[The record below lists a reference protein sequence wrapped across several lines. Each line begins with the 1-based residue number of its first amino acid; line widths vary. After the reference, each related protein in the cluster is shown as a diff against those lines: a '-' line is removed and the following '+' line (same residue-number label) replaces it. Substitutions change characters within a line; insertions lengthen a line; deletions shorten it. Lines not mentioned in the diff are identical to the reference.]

1 MLSGITTEAFL
12 TGATVVGYVPGSVV
26 NVTDVQALDDATLL
40 AASGAAALVSANA
53 SSVKNSVAVAGTVA
67 FLQNQNATLAFISGH
82 ANITSAGVTVA
93 ALTGGA
99 EVAAGL
105 GVSVNTSKN
114 TSGTNL
120 SVAGSVSI
128 MLIQQATDAYIAD
141 STLTAAAAT
150 APATVEAY
158 SDTKLGIGGG
168 ALAFGRGDAVGATV
182 TYLEIDDPSQS
193 GDNTGLAIDA
203 KVSGAALSGFG
214 AVTVDAGDAQK
225 IAAGALMV
233 AASLNGDAFG
243 GVAVVNLV
251 NGTTSAEIVNDG
263 ATAASITNASSVL
276 VRATGEGNAR
286 LDGIVAASGTLTS
299 NDVSYDFND
308 TTAGESVGS
317 GASLIAVAG
326 AITAS
331 KGESSAGFAVL
342 VDEINQTRSA
352 QISGSTVTIASTA
365 TAASCLA
372 ATGASCVVVHADD
385 IDAILG
391 IAAGIAVS
399 GSTMAASG
407 SVAVSSIDN
416 TVTARI
422 GSPTATS
429 PATAVTAP
437 SVIVNAV
444 NDATVGSFAGNV
456 ALSKGTAIG
465 AAIGYNQVGGTVTA
479 EIDATTLTN
488 TGAVTIAATENGSI
502 QAVAVAG
509 AGGKDAAVAGSAT
522 ANRTSGTVVAGLNA
536 STLLDSA
543 AVVSVAATDTAAIQS
558 LAGSVA
564 GSGDASV
571 GAAIAVN
578 IIGDAVTAEV
588 SGGTLAV
595 KGLTVAANASGAIQT
610 LAIGVAASGEVAVAG
625 SVATNLMNEA
635 VTADIGN
642 GADVTAANNVAILA
656 GNSESAA
663 VIAGAAGIGLSA
675 FGAGLS
681 VVVNVTNDTTQAF
694 ISGATTKVDA
704 NGGSGASGGSGAN
717 GGSGSDTVAV
727 ASGDLA
733 APIGVGSIQ
742 APSASTP
749 NMAETTVNV
758 SGLAIVAT
766 SDQAVVVN
774 AVTLGLAFDP
784 VSAGLAVNVVTD
796 LFGGSTTSGIA
807 DAAVDTRLT
816 ADPTVANYAPP
827 QLDIT
832 AASHQYSGNFVLSG
846 AVGGFG
852 GSGAVAVTHE
862 TRATRAYTS
871 NAVIGTLF
879 TNSQVTDT
887 YPTSNAAGQTTVD
900 DNATPTTHT
909 VKTLLPVLGAV
920 SLKARSSQDNVTI
933 VAGLA
938 AGLVGVSGSAAVN
951 VFNPDTEASIDQG
964 SLVAGRLTVTADS
977 EDGYNGLVGAVAGG
991 GTGIAAAVGVDSV
1004 RDVTKA
1010 FIGDVA
1016 HGTLVQLA
1024 GSLVDTAST
1033 TDNLNSLLVSGAG
1046 AGGVGLA
1053 GMVDV
1058 TMVDNT
1064 TIAGLYG
1071 LTLNP
1076 ASSST
1081 TTQDAAG
1088 DTVVDWTGGGR
1099 HLGTPAGDVT
1109 VTAAET
1115 IAVNAEG
1122 GALAGGGASADAVTL
1137 QSTTRAEIDGS
1148 TISAAGHQVH
1158 VNATSDKAVRSF
1170 AATAAVGGSA
1180 GVSGTVGLILIGQGS
1195 EGAGQGQ
1202 IGGALAQAA
1211 GIGNQGGE
1219 GDNDPSI
1226 AAPGTLD
1233 SAASYDLTAALNA
1246 GSTDSVTAAI
1256 SGGAVTAGLVS
1267 ATATAWVSTD
1277 NTAAAAALGGVAG
1290 VGGGV
1295 AFTRIYDD
1303 VAAAIT
1309 QAAISSDN
1317 VVVAATVAD
1326 GTGGKAGVAH
1336 AYAGGG
1342 GLVGLGAGV
1351 ADVLVTNQVTATMG
1365 SATGSSD
1372 GDASVLATDSS
1383 SLSSTT
1389 AGGAVGAVAAG
1400 VMVSNAAKTST
1411 VAASLAPP
1419 AGGVAATLSGYRN
1432 VSIEASGSGS
1442 VGASATAVSGGLAA
1456 AGNAAAALASDADT
1470 VSARVG
1476 AGDVI
1481 ATGAGLVYVAA
1492 SDAPQVSAVA
1502 FGVSISGGLALGAS
1516 VATASATPTVVA
1528 DVGDGSVISGN
1539 GGLGVFAGA
1548 APAGQADSVYA
1559 KAFAGSGAILA
1570 SANAAVAIATDGGAV
1585 SALVGAGVTLPGG
1598 DIGIVGSNATA
1609 VEAIASGVSVGG
1621 FVSVG
1626 AAVAQAIDGT
1636 SSAPV
1641 STEADLASGAI
1652 FAAGR
1657 RGALSIQALGN
1668 DLALA
1673 SATAG
1678 SGGLLA
1684 GSAAV
1689 AQADSYANTNA
1700 GLEGAGSGTETIDAG
1715 SLQVSAT
1722 HLASFGAITDATNA
1736 AALGASGASSSS
1748 AVTSNVGTAIGDHLD
1763 IVASGPVVI
1772 SATNRFVQGDS
1783 AKGAAGGVISGS
1795 AAFTQATLTGTINA
1809 VTIGA
1814 DTTIVSGTDPVSNPG
1829 QIELVAATVISGT
1842 DTVSLSTG
1850 AGIDV
1855 ADVKSETDAR
1865 IDNAVTLAGGDV
1877 LRGYGNVGIGTYTQA
1892 DGVGNDALVSTWGGV
1907 AVGVATANTSLD
1919 LTQTVAIG
1927 AGSVVEGDGQVNV
1940 TAGNDPTSYFPTLIA
1955 LNPVAQAYVS
1965 GLIAVPAANATA
1977 TTNSNSALTLST
1989 GAEILAG
1996 NNVVVGAYSGEI
2008 DNTPSGTGR
2017 GYELGFIPV
2026 TDGSSD
2032 TNTTR
2037 GATMVNDGTVLA
2049 GRFNNITLNIADCG
2063 SAGSP
2068 YCSHVAQAGGD
2079 TDVAYSYSTFNPIDF
2094 IASHWSGVDQQ
2105 LLDDGSANATVG
2117 VITLGNLY
2125 ASGGVVTVNADTLS
2139 GNGSITANGS
2149 PTIKV
2154 VNASPD
2160 YLVLG
2165 AVTIP
2170 NTLAGS
2176 VLFTGRADQAAAAA
2190 AGITVVQA
2198 GPGSAPSV
2206 DIENTYTGSAD
2217 GSSGPALFQIGNI
2230 TNLGGPVK
2238 LYNATG
2244 SYGAT
2249 GGVYANSVNIS
2260 APQGSVAINVPN
2272 PPGIELIGGVPS
2284 IEWQAYAIFPGGNPS
2299 TSLPDA
2305 AGGAAYLA
2313 NIYSGYSGTD
2323 VYGLNNAL
2331 IGTAGGRQ
2339 QHSEVFFGGC
2349 TPAALGT
2356 DCGSGN
2362 ATDLSPNR
2370 TGAFNLTNDFYF
2382 PEVPIVAL
2390 NITAASSSASNQSGA
2405 STTNPGISGSRVAV
2419 TAAYIDINGQVN
2431 VGPPTS
2437 WSVDLPASLTAA
2449 GGQVAQDQYEYS
2461 HGQVANPV
2469 FTLSGLSG
2477 IATGDS
2483 VVTVS
2488 YNAQTGQL
2496 TLANVIAS
2504 AGGAYLLL
2512 NGSIISTNALGNIH
2526 VNGGEGKVAVTNET
2540 ALTLDVQNIY
2550 AGTNANTAAANSTV
2564 EIIDQAKNSASNHS
2578 WYVYTPGGGITEYQ
2592 GAATTTF
2599 ANATVVA
2606 SLGSSTTY
2614 TPQAGLV
2621 YDWTEQ
2627 ATLHRE
2633 VVDIYNAKG
2642 NLTGLSAS
2650 NWQFTSG
2657 ASNNPWLYVSST
2669 AAVSPN
2675 SQSYDLSTTPQG
2687 IVSTGNTGTAAFT
2700 ETITG
2705 GVTGNNSVGIAYH
2718 GCGGSVGDGCHYGFV
2733 ENSTDGSGNPSSN
2746 WYYNFA
2752 TDGWLKLN
2760 FQVKADNSFG
2770 ISFSGGS
2777 VGGVAVTSL
2786 GSLTL
2791 SGQIANPSGS
2801 VALTASGGG
2810 ILQVGNALITTHVL
2824 TLAAAGAIGS
2834 VAQPLQAL
2842 LTGGGQLSAASGAA
2856 GIDIHLASGAALGSI
2871 AAGNATVGFG
2881 DVALTAAGDLQPTA
2895 GSTVNVTGRNITLAS
2910 QGAVGAV
2917 GAPLV
2922 IDANRS
2928 GQGGVVNISALNAI
2942 DVTQASGDLLVGAIT
2957 STNGD
2962 VVVNAPGGAVLDAS
2976 QATPASVLSDTQVAS
2991 VWRSL
2996 HLTAANGAAANAD
3009 ATSVKPIESMVDSDY
3024 RQYWLLV
3031 GSGSVSNGALTLTS
3045 VGLARYRAQAT
3056 ASLGLA
3062 ADASDVQVQAFAVAL
3077 YAKLTGAFAS
3087 DIGAGWQATTD
3098 FAAFNSQFA
3107 YTISAARVAQIEQSS
3122 TWIQAQLL
3130 DAISL
3135 TALQPSANSTVGIGV
3150 PNISG
3155 RNVTIN
3161 AAGSASGGIGQ
3172 LARAINITL
3181 QEIRD
3186 GTLTPTQQA
3195 ALSLAHTPGEI
3206 SIYGTDSHGNTVT
3219 IPVAGLAT
3227 TTDTVVG
3234 INIRQIAPLFV
3245 NALGN
3250 LNASSGSLLYLQATN
3265 NDLTIG
3271 QVSAVGE
3278 VTLTAPEAILSAG
3291 TAATQVKIS
3300 GAGDLTLLAGTGGIG
3315 AAATPLVIAI
3325 GNNHLASAT
3334 AAGGIYITATGA
3346 DLTLGRIASGGMV
3359 ALTATNGSILASPPG
3374 IDLLADNANLVASAN
3389 IGSAALP
3396 LDLEIVN
3403 GGQLDGSAGGSATLY
3418 GAALPLTVGSFSANS
3433 GLMLTTDS
3441 TLVAQSL
3448 QALHGS
3454 ITVAAGADATLH
3466 TVTSGGATK
3475 LAAVGGLKLGN
3486 ITSGGTLTATAGG
3499 TLKVLANSTVSSG
3512 ATLAFTAAAIDVS
3525 GSVTVKALSDIMMR
3539 GDAILLGGVIASP
3552 TMVTLEPLT
3561 DGTAITVGTGA
3572 AGLVIATA
3580 GANAIATPLLV
3591 IGDSVA
3597 GGITF
3602 DAAFSAPSSTKA
3614 LELLSAGS
3622 VTQTAGSPI
3631 MVSALAIAAASATL
3645 NAANQIATLAA
3656 KVTNAI
3662 ALTDASSLSIG
3673 AAGPISGVA
3682 ATTLVLTDS
3691 KAVTQTQ
3698 KVAVTGLDLLGT
3710 GGVDTLTNAANMVAT
3725 LAGNTGSISLADSG
3739 NLSIGTVGGTA
3750 GVTATTLALTD
3761 SHAVTQAQNV
3771 AVSGLDLLGAGGSYV
3786 LTLPGNTV
3794 ATLAGNTGFV
3804 NLTDGAALSI
3814 GTVAGTVGMTA
3825 GTLVL
3830 SDAKPVTQTQA
3841 VAANALDLLGGG
3853 AVVLTLP
3860 TNAVAVLAG
3869 NTGAV
3874 TLTDGADLSIGT
3886 VNGTAGMTTPTLV
3899 LTDGQAVTQTQAVT
3913 AGGLDL
3919 LGAGGRYT
3927 LTLASNAVGVI
3938 AANTGTLSLTDG
3950 KPLSIGQVAG
3960 TTGITATGNVT
3971 LTADL
3976 LTFAG
3981 NALIYAPGQVVT
3993 LQPLTTGR
4001 PITLGYGSNGM
4012 SFNEANLD
4020 AVTAALL
4027 VIGNAAAGDIT
4038 INQGIRPAH
4047 VASLAL
4053 LSGGS
4058 VAATGGSSITI
4069 PNLAVL
4075 GQKSISLP
4083 WGNSVGQVAMSSGGD
4098 IDFADQADVVI
4109 GAVDGIAGIKGATVT
4124 LVDNGV
4130 TTQTA
4135 AVIAGG
4141 LNLLNSASTYT
4152 LTLGSNRIAVLA
4164 GNAGSVALTDAIN
4177 LSIGS
4182 VDGTSGMRANTLILT
4197 DTGTVSQTAALTV
4210 GALDLLSAGGAF
4222 TLNEGDNRVGTLAG
4236 GTGAGSIGLTDQSD
4250 LIIGSVGPTSG
4261 VTTHRLALSVAGRTS
4276 QAAPITAAQLLLGGS
4291 GDYQLTNGSNLVGTL
4306 ASNATGT
4313 VDLTD
4318 AENLVVGVVGGVSG
4332 VTAQTLVLSDTGTVT
4347 EAAPIVAQQ
4356 ALLLGQGGN
4365 YVLTNSGNVI
4375 GTLAGDTGGVT
4386 LTQNAALSI
4395 GVAGGQ
4401 NGLRANSLTVSDNAT
4416 MTQSQPLWLGSLNL
4430 LGAGAYT
4437 LTSGANRIAV
4447 LAATLSASTGTLT
4460 LANASDLVIGTVG
4473 SSKGVTAQTLAIT
4486 ENGTV
4491 TQTQAVNVG
4500 GLDLVGGGGTFHL
4513 TAAGNHIGV
4522 LAGNSSQIID
4532 VTAAGNLIIGTVA
4545 GTSGITAP
4553 QLWLN
4558 VAGTVTQ
4565 TAAVST
4571 DGLALRGGAYT
4582 LTQGGNRVANL
4593 AANVTNL
4600 DLWSATNVLIAS
4612 VDGLSGVAAPVL
4624 TFNVSAALLQDQAI
4638 TATSLVLLGGNN
4650 ATAVLNNGGNAVA
4663 LLAGNTGSV
4672 TLTDKISL
4680 AIGAVGAVAGLTVHD
4695 LTLTD
4700 SQTVTEAAPL
4710 VASSV
4715 TLQGGG
4721 AFRLNTAGNAI
4732 GAVGGNAASINL
4744 SQAGGFNLDAVTA
4757 ASLTLSSAGTVNQSQ
4772 RMNVGTLVLG
4782 GTGSYQLTN
4791 GSNSVGV
4798 LSGIAGAVAL
4808 ADTTNL
4814 MLGALQAGTVAIADN
4829 QAVGSSGALRAN
4841 TLLLQGQ
4848 GSGGFTLTNV
4858 GNAIATLAASGI
4870 GGGLGVTDSAALAL
4884 GNIGGTGGIQANS
4897 DVTLTADHIDLS
4909 QASLNAGNH
4918 TVTLRPLTAG
4928 AGITLGGGSAGLVL
4942 TPGSLGNV
4950 SAGVLILSSAAAGG
4964 ITINQAITLRQT
4976 GILALLSGGGVQET
4990 GSGALS
4996 VSSLAVTA
5004 AAIALDGGNQVQTT
5018 ALHAT
5023 GGIDFNAAGN
5033 LAIGAVQGVS
5043 GVTAGAAVKI
5053 TASGGNLTLDNG
5065 ARVVS
5070 TKPLG
5075 TVTIGNP
5082 TANDAIV
5089 LAASQLFQ
5097 NNAGSQ
5103 AISVATGERYVVFSA
5118 GPWGNTGGL
5127 NGQIVSGHAFDF
5139 TTRTYSGLPTSGDL
5153 LVYASSP

>member
-1 MLSGITTEAFL
+1 
-12 TGATVVGYVPGSVV
+12 
-26 NVTDVQALDDATLL
+26 
-40 AASGAAALVSANA
+40 
-53 SSVKNSVAVAGTVA
+53 
-67 FLQNQNATLAFISGH
+67 
-82 ANITSAGVTVA
+82 
-93 ALTGGA
+93 
-99 EVAAGL
+99 
-105 GVSVNTSKN
+105 
-114 TSGTNL
+114 
-120 SVAGSVSI
+120 
-128 MLIQQATDAYIAD
+128 
-141 STLTAAAAT
+141 
-150 APATVEAY
+150 
-158 SDTKLGIGGG
+158 
-168 ALAFGRGDAVGATV
+168 
-182 TYLEIDDPSQS
+182 
-193 GDNTGLAIDA
+193 
-203 KVSGAALSGFG
+203 
-214 AVTVDAGDAQK
+214 
-225 IAAGALMV
+225 
-233 AASLNGDAFG
+233 
-243 GVAVVNLV
+243 
-251 NGTTSAEIVNDG
+251 
-263 ATAASITNASSVL
+263 
-276 VRATGEGNAR
+276 
-286 LDGIVAASGTLTS
+286 
-299 NDVSYDFND
+299 
-308 TTAGESVGS
+308 
-317 GASLIAVAG
+317 
-326 AITAS
+326 
-331 KGESSAGFAVL
+331 
-342 VDEINQTRSA
+342 
-352 QISGSTVTIASTA
+352 
-365 TAASCLA
+365 
-372 ATGASCVVVHADD
+372 
-385 IDAILG
+385 
-391 IAAGIAVS
+391 
-399 GSTMAASG
+399 
-407 SVAVSSIDN
+407 
-416 TVTARI
+416 
-422 GSPTATS
+422 
-429 PATAVTAP
+429 
-437 SVIVNAV
+437 
-444 NDATVGSFAGNV
+444 
-456 ALSKGTAIG
+456 
-465 AAIGYNQVGGTVTA
+465 
-479 EIDATTLTN
+479 
-488 TGAVTIAATENGSI
+488 
-502 QAVAVAG
+502 
-509 AGGKDAAVAGSAT
+509 
-522 ANRTSGTVVAGLNA
+522 
-536 STLLDSA
+536 
-543 AVVSVAATDTAAIQS
+543 
-558 LAGSVA
+558 
-564 GSGDASV
+564 
-571 GAAIAVN
+571 
-578 IIGDAVTAEV
+578 
-588 SGGTLAV
+588 
-595 KGLTVAANASGAIQT
+595 
-610 LAIGVAASGEVAVAG
+610 
-625 SVATNLMNEA
+625 
-635 VTADIGN
+635 
-642 GADVTAANNVAILA
+642 
-656 GNSESAA
+656 
-663 VIAGAAGIGLSA
+663 
-675 FGAGLS
+675 
-681 VVVNVTNDTTQAF
+681 
-694 ISGATTKVDA
+694 
-704 NGGSGASGGSGAN
+704 
-717 GGSGSDTVAV
+717 
-727 ASGDLA
+727 
-733 APIGVGSIQ
+733 
-742 APSASTP
+742 
-749 NMAETTVNV
+749 
-758 SGLAIVAT
+758 
-766 SDQAVVVN
+766 
-774 AVTLGLAFDP
+774 
-784 VSAGLAVNVVTD
+784 
-796 LFGGSTTSGIA
+796 
-807 DAAVDTRLT
+807 
-816 ADPTVANYAPP
+816 
-827 QLDIT
+827 
-832 AASHQYSGNFVLSG
+832 
-846 AVGGFG
+846 
-852 GSGAVAVTHE
+852 
-862 TRATRAYTS
+862 
-871 NAVIGTLF
+871 
-879 TNSQVTDT
+879 
-887 YPTSNAAGQTTVD
+887 
-900 DNATPTTHT
+900 
-909 VKTLLPVLGAV
+909 
-920 SLKARSSQDNVTI
+920 
-933 VAGLA
+933 
-938 AGLVGVSGSAAVN
+938 
-951 VFNPDTEASIDQG
+951 
-964 SLVAGRLTVTADS
+964 
-977 EDGYNGLVGAVAGG
+977 
-991 GTGIAAAVGVDSV
+991 
-1004 RDVTKA
+1004 
-1010 FIGDVA
+1010 
-1016 HGTLVQLA
+1016 
-1024 GSLVDTAST
+1024 
-1033 TDNLNSLLVSGAG
+1033 
-1046 AGGVGLA
+1046 
-1053 GMVDV
+1053 
-1058 TMVDNT
+1058 
-1064 TIAGLYG
+1064 
-1071 LTLNP
+1071 
-1076 ASSST
+1076 
-1081 TTQDAAG
+1081 
-1088 DTVVDWTGGGR
+1088 
-1099 HLGTPAGDVT
+1099 
-1109 VTAAET
+1109 
-1115 IAVNAEG
+1115 
-1122 GALAGGGASADAVTL
+1122 
-1137 QSTTRAEIDGS
+1137 
-1148 TISAAGHQVH
+1148 
-1158 VNATSDKAVRSF
+1158 
-1170 AATAAVGGSA
+1170 
-1180 GVSGTVGLILIGQGS
+1180 
-1195 EGAGQGQ
+1195 
-1202 IGGALAQAA
+1202 
-1211 GIGNQGGE
+1211 
-1219 GDNDPSI
+1219 
-1226 AAPGTLD
+1226 
-1233 SAASYDLTAALNA
+1233 
-1246 GSTDSVTAAI
+1246 
-1256 SGGAVTAGLVS
+1256 
-1267 ATATAWVSTD
+1267 
-1277 NTAAAAALGGVAG
+1277 
-1290 VGGGV
+1290 
-1295 AFTRIYDD
+1295 
-1303 VAAAIT
+1303 
-1309 QAAISSDN
+1309 
-1317 VVVAATVAD
+1317 
-1326 GTGGKAGVAH
+1326 
-1336 AYAGGG
+1336 
-1342 GLVGLGAGV
+1342 
-1351 ADVLVTNQVTATMG
+1351 
-1365 SATGSSD
+1365 
-1372 GDASVLATDSS
+1372 
-1383 SLSSTT
+1383 
-1389 AGGAVGAVAAG
+1389 
-1400 VMVSNAAKTST
+1400 
-1411 VAASLAPP
+1411 
-1419 AGGVAATLSGYRN
+1419 
-1432 VSIEASGSGS
+1432 
-1442 VGASATAVSGGLAA
+1442 
-1456 AGNAAAALASDADT
+1456 
-1470 VSARVG
+1470 
-1476 AGDVI
+1476 
-1481 ATGAGLVYVAA
+1481 
-1492 SDAPQVSAVA
+1492 
-1502 FGVSISGGLALGAS
+1502 
-1516 VATASATPTVVA
+1516 
-1528 DVGDGSVISGN
+1528 
-1539 GGLGVFAGA
+1539 
-1548 APAGQADSVYA
+1548 
-1559 KAFAGSGAILA
+1559 
-1570 SANAAVAIATDGGAV
+1570 VAIATDGGAV

-1609 VEAIASGVSVGG
+1609 VEAIASGVSVGD

-1700 GLEGAGSGTETIDAG
+1700 GLEGAGSGTETINAG

-1736 AALGASGASSSS
+1736 AALGARGASSSS

-1829 QIELVAATVISGT
+1829 QIELVAAAVISGT

-1892 DGVGNDALVSTWGGV
+1892 DGVGNNALVSTWGGV
-1907 AVGVATANTSLD
+1907 AVGVAMANTSLD

-1940 TAGNDPTSYFPTLIA
+1940 TAGNDPT
-1955 LNPVAQAYVS
+1955 
-1965 GLIAVPAANATA
+1965 
-1977 TTNSNSALTLST
+1977 
-1989 GAEILAG
+1989 
-1996 NNVVVGAYSGEI
+1996 
-2008 DNTPSGTGR
+2008 
-2017 GYELGFIPV
+2017 
-2026 TDGSSD
+2026 
-2032 TNTTR
+2032 
-2037 GATMVNDGTVLA
+2037 
-2049 GRFNNITLNIADCG
+2049 
-2063 SAGSP
+2063 
-2068 YCSHVAQAGGD
+2068 
-2079 TDVAYSYSTFNPIDF
+2079 
-2094 IASHWSGVDQQ
+2094 
-2105 LLDDGSANATVG
+2105 GSANATVG

-2154 VNASPD
+2154 INASPD

-2284 IEWQAYAIFPGGNPS
+2284 TEWQAYAIFPGGNPS

-2362 ATDLSPNR
+2362 ATNLSPSR

-2382 PEVPIVAL
+2382 PEVPVVAL
-2390 NITAASSSASNQSGA
+2390 SITAASSSASNQSGA

-2895 GSTVNVTGRNITLAS
+2895 GSTVSVTGRNITLAS

-3087 DIGAGWQATTD
+3087 NIGAGWQATTD

-3122 TWIQAQLL
+3122 TWTQAQLL

-3234 INIRQIAPLFV
+3234 INIRQTAPLFV
-3245 NALGN
+3245 NTLGN

-3291 TAATQVKIS
+3291 TAAAQVKIS

-3359 ALTATNGSILASPPG
+3359 ALTATNGSILASFPG

-3403 GGQLDGSAGGSATLY
+3403 GGQLDGSAGGSATLC

-3448 QALHGS
+3448 QALRGN

-3475 LAAVGGLKLGN
+3475 LAAVGGLKLDN

-3561 DGTAITVGTGA
+3561 DGTAITVGTGT

-3631 MVSALAIAAASATL
+3631 TVSALAIAAASATL

-3656 KVTNAI
+3656 KITNAI

-3761 SHAVTQAQNV
+3761 SHAVTQTQKV
-3771 AVSGLDLLGAGGSYV
+3771 AVIGLDLLGAGGSYV

-3804 NLTDGAALSI
+3804 NLTDSAALSI

-3993 LQPLTTGR
+3993 LQPLATGR
-4001 PITLGYGSNGM
+4001 PITLGYGGNGM

-4020 AVTAALL
+4020 AVTTALL

-4210 GALDLLSAGGAF
+4210 GALDLLGAGGAF
-4222 TLNEGDNRVGTLAG
+4222 TLNEGDNRVGTLAGNTG

-4261 VTTHRLALSVAGRTS
+4261 VTMHRLALTVAGRTS

-4306 ASNATGT
+4306 ASIATGT

-4375 GTLAGDTGGVT
+4375 GTLAGDTGSVT

-4416 MTQSQPLWLGSLNL
+4416 MTQSQPLCLGSLNL

-4565 TAAVST
+4565 AAAVST

-4672 TLTDKISL
+4672 TLTDKTSL
-4680 AIGAVGAVAGLTVHD
+4680 AIGTVGAVAGLTVHD

-4700 SQTVTEAAPL
+4700 SQTVTETAPL

-4721 AFRLNTAGNAI
+4721 AFKLNTAGNAI

-4772 RMNVGTLVLG
+4772 QMNVGTLVLG

-4814 MLGALQAGTVAIADN
+4814 MLGALQASAVAIADN
-4829 QAVGSSGALRAN
+4829 QAVGSSGALRAD

-4848 GSGGFTLTNV
+4848 GSGGFTLTDM

-4897 DVTLTADHIDLS
+4897 DVILTADHIDLS

-4950 SAGVLILSSAAAGG
+4950 SAGVLILGSAAAGG
-4964 ITINQAITLRQT
+4964 MTINQAINLRQT
-4976 GILALLSGGGVQET
+4976 GTLALLSGGGVQET

-5004 AAIALDGGNQVQTT
+5004 AAIAVDGGNQVQTT

-5103 AISVATGERYVVFSA
+5103 AISIATGERYVVFSA